1 MRKTMKKTCSFT
13 GHRKIP
19 PVLQESITRR
29 LEETIINCVK
39 NGYSIFMAG
48 GALGFDTLAAE
59 AVLRIRK
66 NDQSIKL
73 ILALPCRTQTRNWDQ
88 SDIDRY
94 EEIRKDADDVIYISD
109 AYTKDCMFRRNRY
122 LIDHSDLCICYLTEN
137 RGGTFYTVRYAEKKG
152 KTIHNLAK
160 T

>member
-1 MRKTMKKTCSFT
+1 MKKTCCFT

-29 LEETIINCVK
+29 IEETITICIK

-59 AVLRIRK
+59 VVLGIRK
-66 NDQSIKL
+66 NDPSIKL
-73 ILALPCRTQTRNWDQ
+73 ILALPCRTQTRNWKQ
-88 SDIDRY
+88 SDIERY
-94 EEIRKDADDVIYISD
+94 EEIRKEANDVIYVSD
-109 AYTKDCMFRRNRY
+109 AYTRECMLQRNRY
-122 LIDHSDLCICYLTEN
+122 LIDRSELCICYLMES
-137 RGGTFYTVRYAEKKG
+137 RGGTFYTVKYAEKQR
-152 KTIHNLAK
+152 KTILNLAE